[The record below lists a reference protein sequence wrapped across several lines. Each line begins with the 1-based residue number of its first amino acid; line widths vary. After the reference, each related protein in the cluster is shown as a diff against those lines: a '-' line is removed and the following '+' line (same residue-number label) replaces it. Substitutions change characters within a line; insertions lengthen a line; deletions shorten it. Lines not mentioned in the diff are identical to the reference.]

1 MDFDKM
7 MGREDVEF
15 GDMLPGPFLLGLLSA
30 FENRYQAS
38 ADRYFKEMTWKQMF
52 LVICINL
59 CKEPPTLKELSEVV
73 GTSHQNVKQLVLK
86 LEKKN
91 FVKIVP
97 DEKDKRKQRI
107 YVTKECEAYYMQHEG
122 ETQRV
127 IEKIFE
133 EISQEELMITIKT
146 IMQMERNLREL

>member
-1 MDFDKM
+1 MDFGKM

-38 ADRYFKEMTWKQMF
+38 ADKYFTEMTWKQMF
-52 LVICINL
+52 VIICINL
-59 CKEPPTLKELSEVV
+59 CKEPPTLNELSNVV
-73 GTSHQNVKQLVLK
+73 GASHQNVKQLLIK

-97 DEKDKRKQRI
+97 DDKDKRKQRI

-122 ETQRV
+122 ETIRV
-127 IEKIFE
+127 VEKIFE
-133 EISQEELMITIKT
+133 NVSQEDLMATIKT